1 MNVEFKYYV
10 TDCSLICE
18 FETSRSAT
26 TIWFW
31 DSTLESNHYEALPR
45 VWYWGLPCVM
55 SSTEGSTWGGTI
67 LQALLFNYAF
77 GAEKNPNHG

>member
-55 SSTEGSTWGGTI
+55 SSTEGRAWGGDFTSS
-67 LQALLFNYAF
+67 AF
-77 GAEKNPNHG
+77 QLRFWC